1 MDEKEVVKEVEVE
14 VEVEVEEVV
23 IDVVFG
29 FSLSL
34 LSSKCCAVCDRR

>member
-1 MDEKEVVKEVEVE
+1 MDEKEVVNE